1 MKLYIRNMVST
12 SCKMIVKN
20 ELEKIGIPYERIY
33 LGEVNIPDAPNKDQY
48 RQLKIVL
55 SAYGLELMVNKK
67 DILVERIKN
76 TVIDMVRY
84 VEEHPKIKNSNYL
97 SEKIA
102 LDYTYMANIFSKET
116 GTTIEHY
123 IIYQKIERAK
133 ELILYR
139 ELNLTEISYLLNYS
153 SVAHLSRQFKQITG
167 STASFFKQTSCESRI
182 ALENV
187 LSMLQKNH

>member
-1 MKLYIRNMVST
+1 MKLHIKNMVST

-20 ELEKIGIPYERIY
+20 ELDKLGIPYQHIY
-33 LGEVNIPDAPNKDQY
+33 LGEVDIPEAPNKDQY
-48 RQLKIVL
+48 RQLRIVL
-55 SAYGLELMVNKK
+55 SNYGLELMVNKK
-67 DILVERIKN
+67 AILIELIKN

-84 VEEHPKIKNSNYL
+84 LEEQPRIKNSNYL

-102 LDYTYMANIFSKET
+102 HDYTYLANIFSQET

-123 IIYQKIERAK
+123 IIQQKIERAK

-167 STASFFKQTSCESRI
+167 STASIFKYSSCKSRI

-187 LSMLQKNH
+187 

>member
-1 MKLYIRNMVST
+1 MKLHIRNMVSKP
-12 SCKMIVKN
+12 CKMIVKN
-20 ELEKIGIPYERIY
+20 ELDSLGLSYNYIS
-33 LGEVNIPDAPNKDQY
+33 LGEVDIPEAPTKEQY
-48 RQLKIVL
+48 RQLKIAL
-55 SAYGLELMVNKK
+55 SIYGFELMVNKK
-67 DILVERIKN
+67 AILIELIKN

-84 VEEHPKIKNSNYL
+84 VEEQPRIKNSNYL

-102 LDYTYMANIFSKET
+102 HDYTYLANVFSQET

-167 STASFFKQTSCESRI
+167 LTASFFKHASCESRI

-187 LSMLQKNH
+187 